1 MSIWRRWVGLLATR
15 EVATSLAL
23 VRVATGL
30 SMLYAIASV
39 VGADLVGGLWLD
51 AEFGGI
57 RSYRAH
63 PWLIELLGGPTP
75 AVIWSLVG
83 AIFAGSFGLILGVL
97 PRVSAL
103 VVLQSHLALTW
114 LNGQAGGS
122 YDDLF
127 GNMLFLLMLADS
139 SATLS
144 LTCRLRTGRWTSRR
158 LVASWPRWLMVSQ
171 LVIMYLSTGTH
182 KLSVYWVPGG
192 DLSALYYILQQPS
205 WQRWDMSWVAW
216 AFPLTQLATL
226 STWFFE
232 NGSPLLILAFWY
244 RHTRTRPGRL
254 RALFNRIDF
263 RTLFALFGLGLHLG
277 IMVLMDVGPFSIIT
291 LSFYI
296 ALYSPDEL
304 HRWVGWLAARLPAI
318 SASGRRSPAAP
329 SP

>member
-1 MSIWRRWVGLLATR
+1 MSIWRRWVGLLTTR

-23 VRVATGL
+23 VRMATGL

-39 VGADLVGGLWLD
+39 VGADLVGALWFD
-51 AEFGGI
+51 DDFGGI
-57 RSYRAH
+57 RAYRTH
-63 PWLIELLGGPTP
+63 PWLISLLGGPTP
-75 AVIWSLVG
+75 TVIWSLVVT
-83 AIFAGSFGLILGVL
+83 IFVGSFGLILGVL

-103 VVLQSHLALTW
+103 VVLQAHLALTW

-158 LVASWPRWLMVSQ
+158 LVPTWPRWLMVGQ
-171 LVIMYLSTGTH
+171 LVIMYLSTGAH
-182 KLSVYWVPGG
+182 KLSIYWVPGG

-205 WQRWDMSWVAW
+205 WQRWDMGWVAW
-216 AFPLTQLATL
+216 AFPLSQLATL
-226 STWFFE
+226 STWLFE

-254 RALFNRIDF
+254 RALFNRVDF
-263 RTLFALFGLGLHLG
+263 RTLFGLFGLSLHIG
-277 IMVLMDVGPFSIIT
+277 IMVLMDVGPFSVIT
-291 LSFYI
+291 LCFYI

-304 HRWVGWLAARLPAI
+304 HRWGRRIVDRLPGL
-318 SASGRRSPAAP
+318 SASEPPPRAAP